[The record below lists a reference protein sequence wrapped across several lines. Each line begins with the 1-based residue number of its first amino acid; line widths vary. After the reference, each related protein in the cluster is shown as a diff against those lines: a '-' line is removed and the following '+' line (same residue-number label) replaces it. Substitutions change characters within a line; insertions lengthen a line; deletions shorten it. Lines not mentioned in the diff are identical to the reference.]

1 MSKRISDS
9 LEEAVGEA
17 NHRQS
22 LTQRQGLENWNS
34 IHPKR
39 LQFPSS
45 EQRCLPPF
53 SSLTPLNHHA
63 SLVLLEVS
71 SSSRSGSGS
80 RRISNTFAEKLKK
93 LLLLKQSTRDGLH
106 LVFCEYWAK
115 KKEKK
120 KHCSKF

>member
-22 LTQRQGLENWNS
+22 LTQRQGLENCNS

-53 SSLTPLNHHA
+53 FSLTPLNHHA

-71 SSSRSGSGS
+71 SSSRSGSGF
-80 RRISNTFAEKLKK
+80 RRISNTFAEKLI
-93 LLLLKQSTRDGLH
+93 LLKQSTSDGLH

-115 KKEKK
+115 KKR
-120 KHCSKF
+120 HCSKF